1 MQNSIST
8 YYLLTR
14 DWPEAR
20 DPQIVTDDT
29 FPAFYVTATDQLCSR
44 SIFLYMEVFWSN
56 FFNTI
61 ITVTCGFMDSV
72 RKALFY
78 LIQLPFTFI
87 SYD

>member
-29 FPAFYVTATDQLCSR
+29 FVAFYVTAADQLCSR
-44 SIFLYMEVFWSN
+44 SIFLYMEVF
-56 FFNTI
+56 
-61 ITVTCGFMDSV
+61 
-72 RKALFY
+72 
-78 LIQLPFTFI
+78 
-87 SYD
+87 